1 MRETPITSREQ
12 WLSLRR
18 SNIGASEVACL
29 FDCSPYTS
37 RYALWQI
44 KAGRIPEPEL
54 SGERP
59 KWGLRLED
67 AIIAAFVEETG
78 CAYAYRRAG
87 YVQHPT
93 VGGLGC
99 TPDFFLV
106 DRGGI
111 PIEIAETKNV
121 DWLQH
126 KRQWGG
132 EPPAHILLQTQA
144 QLACTGMGSVTVVA
158 LVGGNDLK
166 HYRFE
171 RRPKIIAE
179 IESRVAEF
187 WQSIRDGR
195 DPPVDSSDST
205 AAALKALYPGD
216 DGDDEPVDMR
226 GDNELPELCADY
238 QRAVNA
244 RKDAEADEKA
254 ARSAIMA
261 KVGEHRTAFCDGW
274 TIRRSVT
281 AAKPDRVITEEDIGS
296 VVKGR
301 AASQRLTVKEY
312 LG

>member
-1 MRETPITSREQ
+1 MMREIPVTSREQ

-18 SNIGASEVACL
+18 GNVGASEVAAL

-44 KAGRIPEPEL
+44 KAGAIPGPDL
-54 SGERP
+54 NGERP

-67 AIIAAFVEETG
+67 AIMAAFVEETG

-93 VGGLGC
+93 VEGLGC
-99 TPDFFLV
+99 SPDFFLV
-106 DRGGI
+106 DRDAV

-144 QLACTGMGSVTVVA
+144 QLSCTGLAAVTVPA
-158 LVGGNDLK
+158 LVGGNELK

-179 IESRVAEF
+179 IERRVAEF

-195 DPPVDSSDST
+195 APEPDGSDST
-205 AAALKALYPGD
+205 AQAIKALYPGD
-216 DGDDEPVDMR
+216 DGDDEPVDLR
-226 GDNELPELCADY
+226 SDNELPELCAAY
-238 QRAVNA
+238 QEAA
-244 RKDAEADEKA
+244 ALRKQYADAEQE
-254 ARSAIMA
+254 ARNGILA
-261 KVGEHRTAFCDGW
+261 KVGEHRAAFVNGF
-274 TIRRSVT
+274 TVRRAVT
-281 AAKPDRVITEEDIGS
+281 PAKPDRPANVGEII
-296 VVKGR
+296 KGR
-301 AASQRLTVKEY
+301 AAAVRLTVKEY
-312 LG
+312 QG